1 MGPTREVLPHGH
13 HPASTHHG
21 PGTYLLPVRP
31 AAAPRIAIVA
41 DWLCQF
47 GGAEQVIAEMA
58 AAFPDARLF
67 AQFDVMAAEERVR
80 IALPT
85 ADTTFLQRIPD
96 IAGRY
101 RSLLPLMPSAIRTLD
116 VGDCDLILSSH
127 HAVAKGVRKRP
138 GQLHVCYCHS
148 PSRYL
153 WDKRAQYLVDHGI
166 RGVKAAVA
174 NRLLDRLQRWDRD
187 TADNVD
193 RFLVNSAYVG
203 DRVARH
209 YGRQFTVIHPPVDT
223 DFFSPGEPE
232 GRESDLY
239 VTASRQVPYKRID
252 RIVAAFRS
260 LPDRR
265 LVVLGDGPQAAIIR
279 AAAEGVTNIQLLGE
293 VARERLRDWFRRAR
307 AFVFAAD
314 EDFGIVPLE
323 AQACG
328 TPVIALG
335 KGGAL
340 ETVRGLP
347 GPERT
352 GLFFDDDRPESIAQ
366 AVREFE
372 RLAEPP
378 TAAACRA
385 NAERFTRD
393 HFRDQLRA
401 AVLET
406 WERAANPG

>member
-1 MGPTREVLPHGH
+1 MGPTGEVLPPVHP
-13 HPASTHHG
+13 PASTARA
-21 PGTYLLPVRP
+21 YLLRVRP
-31 AAAPRIAIVA
+31 PAAPRIAIVV

-67 AQFDVMAAEERVR
+67 AQFDVMAADERAR
-80 IALPT
+80 IGIPT
-85 ADTTFLQRIPD
+85 AGTTFLQRLPD
-96 IAGRY
+96 IAARY
-101 RSLLPLMPSAIRTLD
+101 RSLLPLMPSAIRSLD

-166 RGVKAAVA
+166 RGVKAAIA

-209 YGRQFTVIHPPVDT
+209 YGRQSTVIHPPVDT
-223 DFFSPGEPE
+223 AFFTQGDAASG
-232 GRESDLY
+232 GREPDLY

-252 RIVAAFRS
+252 RIVAAFRA

-265 LVVLGDGPQAAIIR
+265 LVVLGDGPQAAVIR
-279 AAAEGVTNIQLLGE
+279 AAAQGVTNIQLLGE
-293 VARERLRDWFRRAR
+293 VPRAQLRDWIRRAR

-340 ETVRGLP
+340 ETVRGEA
-347 GPERT
+347 GADRT
-352 GLFFDDDRPESIAQ
+352 GLFFADDTPALIAD
-366 AVREFE
+366 AVRRFE
-372 RLAEPP
+372 ALDPAPS
-378 TAAACRA
+378 TSACWA
-385 NAERFTRD
+385 NADRFNVAR
-393 HFRDQLRA
+393 FRTDLVA
-401 AVLET
+401 AVDEAWRT
-406 WERAANPG
+406 RVEA